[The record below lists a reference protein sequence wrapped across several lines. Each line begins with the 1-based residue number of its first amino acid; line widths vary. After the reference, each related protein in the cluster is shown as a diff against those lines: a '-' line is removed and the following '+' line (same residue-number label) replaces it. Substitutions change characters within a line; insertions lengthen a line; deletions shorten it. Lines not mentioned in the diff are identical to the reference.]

1 MNAVIVFARYPENGK
16 VKTRLGKTLG
26 DDFAAG
32 LYELMAEHIF
42 KVCRTLPGEEY
53 DIHLFYDDKDNS
65 PLIKKWA
72 PPDFNL
78 FLQTGNDLGERMKNA
93 FQSLFNKRYKKV
105 IIIGTDCPQINVN
118 LLLEAFNK
126 LSQSDLVIGPSN
138 DGGYYLLGMNDFHP
152 LLFDDIR
159 WSSDEVFRKTE
170 KKAIEN
176 ELSLSVMPEL
186 IDIDTEDDLKN
197 WLSSFNK

>member
-26 DDFAAG
+26 NEFAVG
-32 LYELMAEHIF
+32 LYELMAGHIF
-42 KVCRTLPGEEY
+42 KVCRALPKEEY

-65 PLIKKWA
+65 SLIKKWA
-72 PPDFNL
+72 PSYFT
-78 FLQTGNDLGERMKNA
+78 FYLQSGNDLGERMKSA
-93 FQSLFNKRYKKV
+93 FQILFNKCYKKV

-118 LLLEAFNK
+118 LIVKAFNE
-126 LSQSDLVIGPSN
+126 LSQNDLVIGPSN

-152 LLFDDIR
+152 FLFDDIR

-170 KKAIEN
+170 QKAIEKG
-176 ELSLSVMPEL
+176 LSLSFMPEL

-197 WLSSFNK
+197 WLLSFNK